1 MKNLIRKIRENK
13 ILRFILGFI
22 KTIITLVLIL
32 MLAVILV
39 QRFSSNNFSIGGIRV
54 FTIISNSMLPYYEPG
69 DILILKEENPSNIK
83 IDDNVTY
90 MGKTGQVKG
99 LVVTHKVIDKR
110 EDNGKYYFTTKGTN
124 NEIADPEID
133 ESQIYGK
140 VVYKTVLLSAL
151 CKIMLK
157 PAGYYILFM
166 LVALVVSYQIV
177 NTIFNKDEEDD
188 MNGEKE

>member
-1 MKNLIRKIRENK
+1 MRKIKENK
-13 ILRFILGFI
+13 ILRFIVGFV

-32 MLAVILV
+32 MLLVILV
-39 QRFSSNNFSIGGIRV
+39 QRFSSNDLSIGGIRV
-54 FTIISNSMLPYYEPG
+54 FTIISNSMLPDYEPG
-69 DILILKEENPSNIK
+69 DILVLKEENPSNIM
-83 IDDNVTY
+83 IGDDVTY
-90 MGKTGQVKG
+90 IGKTGQVKG

-110 EDNGKYYFTTKGTN
+110 EEEGKYYFTTQGTN

-140 VVYKTVLLSAL
+140 VIYKTVLLSVL

-166 LVALVVSYQIV
+166 LVALVI
-177 NTIFNKDEEDD
+177 
-188 MNGEKE
+188 

>member
-1 MKNLIRKIRENK
+1 MKNLIRKIKENK

-39 QRFSSNNFSIGGIRV
+39 QRFSSNNFSVGGIRV
-54 FTIISNSMLPYYEPG
+54 FTIISNSMLPYYEAG

-90 MGKTGQVKG
+90 IGKTGQVKG

-110 EDNGKYYFTTKGTN
+110 EEDGKYYFTTKGTN

-177 NTIFNKDEEDD
+177 STIFNKDEEDD

>member
-1 MKNLIRKIRENK
+1 MKNLIRKIKENK
-13 ILRFILGFI
+13 ILRFILGFV

-39 QRFSSNNFSIGGIRV
+39 QRFSSNNFSVGGIRV
-54 FTIISNSMLPYYEPG
+54 FTIISNSMLPYYEAG

-90 MGKTGQVKG
+90 IGKTGQVKG

-110 EDNGKYYFTTKGTN
+110 EENGKYYFTTKGTN

-177 NTIFNKDEEDD
+177 STIFNKDEEDD

>member
-1 MKNLIRKIRENK
+1 MKNLIRKIKENK

-39 QRFSSNNFSIGGIRV
+39 QRFSSNNFSVGGIRV
-54 FTIISNSMLPYYEPG
+54 FTIISNSMLPYYEAG

-90 MGKTGQVKG
+90 IGKTGQVKG

-110 EDNGKYYFTTKGTN
+110 EEDGKYYFTTKGTN
-124 NEIADPEID
+124 NEIADPERD

-177 NTIFNKDEEDD
+177 STIFNKDEEDD

>member
-54 FTIISNSMLPYYEPG
+54 FTIISNSMVPDYEIG
-69 DILILKEENPSNIK
+69 DILILKSEKPSNIK

-90 MGKTGQVKG
+90 IGKTGQVKG
-99 LVVTHKVIDKR
+99 LFVTHKVIDKR
-110 EDNGKYYFTTKGTN
+110 EEDGKYYFTTQGTN

-177 NTIFNKDEEDD
+177 STIFNKDEEDD

>member
-1 MKNLIRKIRENK
+1 MKNLVRKIKENK
-13 ILRFILGFI
+13 ILRFIVGFV

-32 MLAVILV
+32 MLLVILV
-39 QRFSSNNFSIGGIRV
+39 QRFSSNDLSIGGIRV
-54 FTIISNSMLPYYEPG
+54 FTIISNSMLPDYEPG
-69 DILILKEENPSNIK
+69 DILILKEENPSNIM
-83 IDDNVTY
+83 IGDDVTY
-90 MGKTGQVKG
+90 MGKKGQVKG
-99 LVVTHKVIDKR
+99 LVVTHKVIDRR
-110 EDNGKYYFTTKGTN
+110 EEEGKYYFTTQGTN

-140 VVYKTVLLSAL
+140 VIYKTVILSVL

-166 LVALVVSYQIV
+166 LVALVISYQIV
-177 NTIFNKDEEDD
+177 STIFNKDEEDE

>member
-1 MKNLIRKIRENK
+1 MKNLVRKIKENK
-13 ILRFILGFI
+13 ILRFIVGFV

-32 MLAVILV
+32 MLLVILV
-39 QRFSSNNFSIGGIRV
+39 QRFSSNDLSIGGIRV
-54 FTIISNSMLPYYEPG
+54 FTIISNSMLPDYEPG
-69 DILILKEENPSNIK
+69 DILVLKEENPSNIM
-83 IDDNVTY
+83 IGDDVTY
-90 MGKTGQVKG
+90 IGKTGQVKG

-110 EDNGKYYFTTKGTN
+110 EEEGKYYFTTQVTN

-140 VVYKTVLLSAL
+140 VIYKTVLLSVL

-157 PAGYYILFM
+157 PAGYYVLFM
-166 LVALVVSYQIV
+166 LVALVISYQIV
-177 NTIFNKDEEDD
+177 SMIFNKDEEDE

>member
-1 MKNLIRKIRENK
+1 MKNLIRKIKENK
-13 ILRFILGFI
+13 ILRFILVFV

-39 QRFSSNNFSIGGIRV
+39 QRFSSNNFSVGGIRV
-54 FTIISNSMLPYYEPG
+54 FTIISNSMLPYYEAG

-110 EDNGKYYFTTKGTN
+110 EEDGKYYFTTQGTN

-177 NTIFNKDEEDD
+177 STIFNKDEEDD

>member
-1 MKNLIRKIRENK
+1 MKNLVRKIKENK
-13 ILRFILGFI
+13 ILRFIVGFV

-32 MLAVILV
+32 MLLVILV
-39 QRFSSNNFSIGGIRV
+39 QRFSSNDLSIGGIRV
-54 FTIISNSMLPYYEPG
+54 FTIISNSMLPDYEPG
-69 DILILKEENPSNIK
+69 DILVLKEENPSNIM
-83 IDDNVTY
+83 IGDDVTY
-90 MGKTGQVKG
+90 IGKTGQVKG

-110 EDNGKYYFTTKGTN
+110 EEEGKYYFTTQGTN

-140 VVYKTVLLSAL
+140 VIYKTVLLSVL

-166 LVALVVSYQIV
+166 LVALVISYQIV
-177 NTIFNKDEEDD
+177 SMIFNKDEEDE

>member
-1 MKNLIRKIRENK
+1 MKNLIRKIKENK
-13 ILRFILGFI
+13 ILRFILGFV

-39 QRFSSNNFSIGGIRV
+39 QRFSSNNFSVGGIRV
-54 FTIISNSMLPYYEPG
+54 FTIISNSMLPYYEAG

-110 EDNGKYYFTTKGTN
+110 EENGKYYFTTKGTN

-177 NTIFNKDEEDD
+177 STIFNKDEEVD

>member
-54 FTIISNSMLPYYEPG
+54 FTIISNSMVPDYEIG
-69 DILILKEENPSNIK
+69 DILILKSEKPSNIK

-90 MGKTGQVKG
+90 IGKTGQVKG

-110 EDNGKYYFTTKGTN
+110 EEDGKYYFTTQGTN

-177 NTIFNKDEEDD
+177 STIFNKDEEDD
-188 MNGEKE
+188 MNG

>member
-1 MKNLIRKIRENK
+1 MKNLIKKIKENK
-13 ILRFILGFI
+13 ILRFSIGFI
-22 KTIITLVLIL
+22 KTIVTLVLIL

-39 QRFSSNNFSIGGIRV
+39 QRFSSNNFSVGGIRV
-54 FTIISNSMLPYYEPG
+54 FTIISNSMVPDYEIG
-69 DILILKEENPSNIK
+69 DILILKSEKPSNIK

-90 MGKTGQVKG
+90 IGKTGQVKG
-99 LVVTHKVIDKR
+99 LVVTHKVIDRR
-110 EDNGKYYFTTKGTN
+110 EEEDKYYFTTQGTN

-177 NTIFNKDEEDD
+177 STIFNKDEEDD

>member
-54 FTIISNSMLPYYEPG
+54 FTIISNSMVPDYEIG
-69 DILILKEENPSNIK
+69 DILILKSEKPSNIK

-90 MGKTGQVKG
+90 IGKTGQVKG

-110 EDNGKYYFTTKGTN
+110 EEDGKYYFTTQGTN

-177 NTIFNKDEEDD
+177 STIFNKDEEDD

>member
-1 MKNLIRKIRENK
+1 MKNLIKKIKENK
-13 ILRFILGFI
+13 ILRFSIGFI
-22 KTIITLVLIL
+22 KTIVTLVLIL

-39 QRFSSNNFSIGGIRV
+39 QRFSSNNFSVGGIRV

-69 DILILKEENPSNIK
+69 DILILKEENPNNIM
-83 IDDNVTY
+83 IGDNVTY
-90 MGKTGQVKG
+90 MGKKGQVKG
-99 LVVTHKVIDKR
+99 LVVTHKVIDRR
-110 EDNGKYYFTTKGTN
+110 EEEDKYYFTTQGTN

-177 NTIFNKDEEDD
+177 STIFNKDEEDD

>member
-1 MKNLIRKIRENK
+1 MKNLIRKIKENK
-13 ILRFILGFI
+13 ILRFIVGFV

-39 QRFSSNNFSIGGIRV
+39 QRFSSNNFSVGGIRV

-83 IDDNVTY
+83 IGDNVTY
-90 MGKTGQVKG
+90 MGKKGQVKG
-99 LVVTHKVIDKR
+99 LVVTHKVVDRR
-110 EDNGKYYFTTKGTN
+110 EEDGKYYFTTQGTN
-124 NEIADPEID
+124 NEVADPEID

-140 VVYKTVLLSAL
+140 VIYKTVLLSVL

-166 LVALVVSYQIV
+166 LVALVISYQIV
-177 NTIFNKDEEDD
+177 SAIFNKDEEDD

>member
-54 FTIISNSMLPYYEPG
+54 FTIISNSMVPDYEIG
-69 DILILKEENPSNIK
+69 DILILKSEKPSNIK

-90 MGKTGQVKG
+90 IGKTGQVKG
-99 LVVTHKVIDKR
+99 LVVTHKVIDRR
-110 EDNGKYYFTTKGTN
+110 EEEDKYYFTTQGTN

-177 NTIFNKDEEDD
+177 STIFNKDEEDD

>member
-1 MKNLIRKIRENK
+1 MKNLIRKIKENK
-13 ILRFILGFI
+13 ILRFIVGFV

-54 FTIISNSMLPYYEPG
+54 FTIISNSMLPDYEIG

-90 MGKTGQVKG
+90 IGKTGQVKG

-110 EDNGKYYFTTKGTN
+110 EENGKYYFTTKGTN

-177 NTIFNKDEEDD
+177 STIFNKDEEDD
-188 MNGEKE
+188 MNGERE

>member
-1 MKNLIRKIRENK
+1 MKNLIRKIKENK
-13 ILRFILGFI
+13 ILRFIVGFV

-39 QRFSSNNFSIGGIRV
+39 QRFSSNNFSVGGIRV
-54 FTIISNSMLPYYEPG
+54 FTIISNSMLPDYEPG
-69 DILILKEENPSNIK
+69 DILVLKEENPSNIK

-90 MGKTGQVKG
+90 IGKTGQVKG

-110 EDNGKYYFTTKGTN
+110 EEDGKYYFTTQGTN

-177 NTIFNKDEEDD
+177 STIFNKDEEDD

>member
-1 MKNLIRKIRENK
+1 MKNLIRKIKENK
-13 ILRFILGFI
+13 ILRFILVFV

-39 QRFSSNNFSIGGIRV
+39 QRFSSNNFSVGGIRV
-54 FTIISNSMLPYYEPG
+54 FTIISNSMLPYYEAG

-90 MGKTGQVKG
+90 IGKTGQVKG

-110 EDNGKYYFTTKGTN
+110 EEDGKYYFTTKGTN

-177 NTIFNKDEEDD
+177 STIFNKDEEDD

>member
-1 MKNLIRKIRENK
+1 MKNLVRKIKENK
-13 ILRFILGFI
+13 ILRFIVGFV

-32 MLAVILV
+32 MLLVILV
-39 QRFSSNNFSIGGIRV
+39 QRFSSNDLSIGGIRV
-54 FTIISNSMLPYYEPG
+54 FTIISNSMLPDYEPG
-69 DILILKEENPSNIK
+69 DILVLKEENPSNIM
-83 IDDNVTY
+83 IGDDVTY
-90 MGKTGQVKG
+90 IGKTGQVKG

-110 EDNGKYYFTTKGTN
+110 EEEGKYYFTTQGTN

-140 VVYKTVLLSAL
+140 VIYKTVLLSVL

-157 PAGYYILFM
+157 PAGYYVLFM
-166 LVALVVSYQIV
+166 LVALVISYQIV
-177 NTIFNKDEEDD
+177 SMIFNKDEEDE

>member
-1 MKNLIRKIRENK
+1 MKNLIRKIKENK
-13 ILRFILGFI
+13 ILRFTIGFV

-39 QRFSSNNFSIGGIRV
+39 QRFSSNNFSVGGIRV
-54 FTIISNSMLPYYEPG
+54 FTIISNSMLPYYEAG

-90 MGKTGQVKG
+90 IGKTGQVKG

-110 EDNGKYYFTTKGTN
+110 EEDGKYYFTTKGTN

-177 NTIFNKDEEDD
+177 STIFNKDEEDD

>member
-1 MKNLIRKIRENK
+1 MKNLIRKIKENK
-13 ILRFILGFI
+13 ILRFIVGFV

-83 IDDNVTY
+83 IGDNVTY

-99 LVVTHKVIDKR
+99 LVVTHKVVDKR
-110 EDNGKYYFTTKGTN
+110 EENNKYYFTTKGTN
-124 NEIADPEID
+124 NEISDPEID

-140 VVYKTVLLSAL
+140 VVYKTVLLSVL
-151 CKIMLK
+151 CKVMLK

-166 LVALVVSYQIV
+166 LVALVISYQIV
-177 NTIFNKDEEDD
+177 SAIFNKDEEDD